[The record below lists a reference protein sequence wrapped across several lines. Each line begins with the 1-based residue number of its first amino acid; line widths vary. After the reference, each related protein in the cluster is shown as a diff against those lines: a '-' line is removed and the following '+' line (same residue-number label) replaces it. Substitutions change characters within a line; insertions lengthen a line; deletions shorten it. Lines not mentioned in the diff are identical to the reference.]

1 MGRQPTWE
9 SMDAEAL
16 LLGLVLSPCRVD
28 LGADWRGE
36 SARDPVRTPSSAVG
50 LHALVLENA
59 VGRGSPFS
67 VPEFFDARCGCTMD
81 VPRQDAV
88 LRGRL
93 RGWPRR
99 GNTAGG
105 SREPHR
111 TNLWLDRACGERGRM
126 LPVGKGAQGGA
137 QRTRHLIRG
146 VVGDVRRLPGAEKH
160 PNRRNCHCSA
170 WPGRRATTRFARP
183 SSSSSGIY
191 DACWSR
197 RRPRRTWGTRG
208 ARETACA
215 APRTTPTATCP
226 CCPAPAPARRARCAS
241 EGAAR
246 TSRNSGPRALR
257 AGAANPRKAAAAG
270 VRCAGAG
277 GAKTHL
283 QIEGVFEA
291 SWR

>member
-1 MGRQPTWE
+1 
-9 SMDAEAL
+9 MDAEAL
-16 LLGLVLSPCRVD
+16 LLGLVLSPYRVD

-67 VPEFFDARCGCTMD
+67 VPEFFDAPCGCTME
-81 VPRQDAV
+81 VPRHDAV

-146 VVGDVRRLPGAEKH
+146 VVGDVRRFPGAEER

-215 APRTTPTATCP
+215 APRTTPTATWP

-246 TSRNSGPRALR
+246 TSRKSGPRATR
-257 AGAANPRKAAAAG
+257 AGAANPRKTAAAG

-277 GAKTHL
+277 GLKTHP
-283 QIEGVFEA
+283 QIEGFFEVILWV
-291 SWR
+291 SEDS